1 MSGYDFDLGMSN
13 RAVAAYQAG
22 LRPLSKFEASD
33 FQEIG
38 ISKAFA
44 TWLAK
49 NGYWRWSEWH
59 HSSNFFNKTYFYDL
73 EDLENLVEEKCD
85 ELHKRYRV
93 RQKPLA
99 KEGFPVTGSYT
110 IWGGSMNRRKKIGT
124 KEFTGIKKGDWIHVD
139 GGGKKKASSQ
149 HLQWKK
155 VKTEEANQ

>member
-1 MSGYDFDLGMSN
+1 MSGYDYDLGMSN

-22 LRPLSKFEASD
+22 LRPLSKFNTAD
-33 FQEIG
+33 FREIG

-49 NGYWRWSEWH
+49 NGYWRSCEWH

-73 EDLENLVEEKCD
+73 EDLRAVLLEQIGELQEMYRSKPKPVE
-85 ELHKRYRV
+85 
-93 RQKPLA
+93 

-124 KEFTGIKKGDWIHVD
+124 REFTGIKKGDWIHVD

-155 VKTEEANQ
+155 VQTEENNQ